1 MFVTPEP
8 SVPAKLFLYGM
19 KTCGRGSLEKDWL
32 NDDASDFSVA
42 RRVLSSNQPLEPEM
56 WLTLASQRFPQF
68 YFHGTLREI
77 NVPTPGVEAKP
88 KYVQQYEESSWRRAD
103 MTLLAFLR
111 ITNEDGEV
119 LRHICQKHERTLW
132 HELEVAY
139 EEEAD
144 KKSMLQDL
152 RARYDKDKKEARRC
166 KRTPRTLFQ
175 FLVEQEALQGFTL
188 LEDFANAFVPNG
200 EKAIAAMTNSRL
212 NDKFYGQWLVLNCP
226 FRALED
232 FHTLAPDVMEKVPER
247 YRNFALC
254 MHHAPGFWTDD
265 AAIRGSMELEAVG
278 KAMIDTVLAK
288 VAAQRQIVRK
298 YLAGELSPEDVVPS
312 SVEGSPLPVPATE
325 RPSLTRSQK
334 WLRRQ
339 LKKYLSVALRAAQAT
354 TDQELEECIT
364 AAAEHKMLFASGPPG
379 TGKTFVVHQQ
389 IDEWKRKGARV
400 LFAVPTGML
409 ASTVRARQP
418 DIDVDTTWGAF
429 LFHKP
434 LQEAAAILT
443 QYDLVVVDEVSML
456 TALQFQRLVELWKYA
471 EQLPAVVLL
480 GDFWQLPVMDR
491 EAQRCELSPAWP
503 THVKSFEFHE
513 QVRCKSP
520 ALQKKLNLLRTSIP
534 SKSQLKH
541 ILKNHRAW
549 KTAEPTAYDLQL
561 LWRQHPQTTVVTC
574 TRHGSSLVNELAL
587 QVFFRHRHKKS
598 LGKAPLDYEA
608 NLENYSIEGSGLQLK
623 KKDKLLPAITEL
635 YLGMR
640 VFLTRNISKPDDF
653 VNGMKAEVQAYD
665 ERSHCLELLTIT
677 GKRLAVHL
685 VTEEL
690 PDGRKVTCLPVR
702 LGYACTVP
710 KVQGMTL
717 DHITVWL
724 DAGGCRAAAYVALS
738 RVQDDKDYLIAGQ
751 VGTRHFIPAHD

>member
-1 MFVTPEP
+1 MCYWAL
-8 SVPAKLFLYGM
+8 SLYVCNWSG
-19 KTCGRGSLEKDWL
+19 KKSSLGSLEKDWL

-56 WLTLASQRFPQF
+56 WLTLASKRFKQF
-68 YFHGTLREI
+68 YFHGTLKEI
-77 NVPTPGVEAKP
+77 NVPTPGIEAKP
-88 KYVQQYEESSWRRAD
+88 KYLQQYEGSSWRRAD

-111 ITNEDGEV
+111 ITNDDGEV
-119 LRHICQKHERTLW
+119 LHHIRQKHEQTLW
-132 HELEVAY
+132 QELEAAY
-139 EEEAD
+139 EDEAE
-144 KKSMLQDL
+144 KESMLQEL
-152 RARYDKDKKEARRC
+152 RKRYQKENKEAKRCRRA
-166 KRTPRTLFQ
+166 PRTLFQ
-175 FLVEQEALQGFTL
+175 FLVQQEALQSFTS
-188 LEDFANAFVPNG
+188 LEDFANEFVPNG
-200 EKAIAAMTNSRL
+200 EKAIAAMTHSRL

-232 FHTLAPDVMEKVPER
+232 FHALAPDVMEKVPER

-265 AAIRGSMELEAVG
+265 AAIRASMELEAVG

-288 VAAQRQIVRK
+288 VAAQRHIVRK
-298 YLAGELSPEDVVPS
+298 YLEGGLTLEDEVPS
-312 SVEGSPLPVPATE
+312 SVGGSPCPDPAVPK
-325 RPSLTRSQK
+325 PSLTRSQK
-334 WLRRQ
+334 WLRQQ
-339 LKKYLSVALRAAQAT
+339 LKNYVSVALRAAQAA
-354 TDQELEECIT
+354 TDQELEECIAT
-364 AAAEHKMLFASGPPG
+364 AQGHKMLFASGPPG

-409 ASTVRARQP
+409 ASEVRARQP

-456 TALQFQRLVELWKYA
+456 TAVQFQRLVELWKYA

-480 GDFWQLPVMDR
+480 GDFWQLPVMDK

-503 THVKSFEFHE
+503 TNITTLEFHE

-549 KTAEPTAYDLQL
+549 KSAEPAAYDLQL

-574 TRHGSSLVNELAL
+574 TRHGSNLVNELAL
-587 QVFFRHRHKKS
+587 QVLFQDRHKKS

-608 NLENYSIEGSGLQLK
+608 NLENYAVEGGGLQLK
-623 KKDKLLPAITEL
+623 KKGKLLPALTEL

-640 VFLTRNISKPDDF
+640 VLLTRNISKPDDF
-653 VNGMKAEVQAYD
+653 VNGMKAEVKAYD
-665 ERSHCLELLTIT
+665 EKSHCLELLTIT

-690 PDGRKVTCLPVR
+690 ADGRKVTCLPVR

-717 DHITVWL
+717 DHITLWL

-738 RVQDDKDYLIAGQ
+738 RVQDDKDYLIAGP